1 MNREHHYSASIVWT
15 GNRGTGTQT
24 YKGYDRSHLISIKN
38 KPDIEGS
45 SDTAFSGDATKHN
58 PEDMLLISLSSCH
71 MLWYLHLCAD
81 NGIIVT
87 AYKDEPVGIMQE
99 TAHGGHFVLVTLHP
113 QVTITDSNR
122 MEDASR
128 LHDEAH
134 KRCFIANSV
143 NFPVKHEPSCRS
155 LNN

>member
-1 MNREHHYSASIVWT
+1 MNREHRYAATIVWT
-15 GNRGTGTQT
+15 GNKGTGTQT
-24 YKGYDRSHLISIKN
+24 YKGYDRSHRISVKN

-45 SDTAFSGDATKHN
+45 SDTAFSGDATKYN
-58 PEDMLLISLSSCH
+58 PEDMLLISLSTCH

-81 NGIIVT
+81 SGIIVT
-87 AYKDEPVGIMQE
+87 GYQDDPVGIMQE
-99 TAHGGHFVLVTLHP
+99 TNIGGHFIAATLHP

-122 MEDASR
+122 ISDANR

-143 NFPVKHEPSCRS
+143 NFPVHHEPSCEV
-155 LNN
+155 LHK